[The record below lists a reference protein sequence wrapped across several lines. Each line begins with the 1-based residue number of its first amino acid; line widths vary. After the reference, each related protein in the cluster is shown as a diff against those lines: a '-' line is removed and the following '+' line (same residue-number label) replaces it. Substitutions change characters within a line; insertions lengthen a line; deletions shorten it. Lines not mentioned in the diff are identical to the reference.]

1 MSLLTDHFVLLVWL
15 AALLSA
21 FLALL
26 WREDERT
33 RGRFFLATFVALVG
47 GSVLVAWALGAGGG
61 VRP

>member
-26 WREDERT
+26 WRDEARA
-33 RGRFFLATFVALVG
+33 RGRFFLSAFGALVG
-47 GSVLVAWALGAGGG
+47 GSVLVAWLLAA
-61 VRP
+61 VTA

>member
-26 WREDERT
+26 WRDDSRA
-33 RGRFFLATFVALVG
+33 RGRFFFSTFGALVA
-47 GSVLVAWALGAGGG
+47 GSVLVAWLLAA
-61 VRP
+61 VRR

>member
-26 WREDERT
+26 WRDEGRA
-33 RGRFFLATFVALVG
+33 RGRFFLSTFVALVG
-47 GSVLVAWALGAGGG
+47 GSVLAAWLLAA
-61 VRP
+61 VTA

>member
-26 WREDERT
+26 WRDEPSA
-33 RGRFFLATFVALVG
+33 RGTFFLRTFAALVG
-47 GSVLVAWALGAGGG
+47 GSVLAAWLLAA
-61 VRP
+61 VPR

>member
-26 WREDERT
+26 WRDEGRS
-33 RGRFFLATFVALVG
+33 RGRFFLTVFGALVG
-47 GSVLVAWALGAGGG
+47 GSILVACLLAA
-61 VRP
+61 VRR